1 MELCIV
7 VFALLTAVSHELAMT
22 LNLIQLLGL
31 YSTKVAFVEYL
42 TTWHQRVFVVFL
54 KNLDFYWFE
63 SPRFILVKHVFKQ
76 DLRRNELKRSI
87 NNNSVFFLLLE
98 TRCCPNT
105 IIHFLLVPVFRNLEK
120 SCVSFEFK
128 LDLDQMNFKL
138 SFERV
143 LAT

>member
-63 SPRFILVKHVFKQ
+63 SPRFILVKHVFK
-76 DLRRNELKRSI
+76 
-87 NNNSVFFLLLE
+87 
-98 TRCCPNT
+98 
-105 IIHFLLVPVFRNLEK
+105 
-120 SCVSFEFK
+120 
-128 LDLDQMNFKL
+128 
-138 SFERV
+138 
-143 LAT
+143 